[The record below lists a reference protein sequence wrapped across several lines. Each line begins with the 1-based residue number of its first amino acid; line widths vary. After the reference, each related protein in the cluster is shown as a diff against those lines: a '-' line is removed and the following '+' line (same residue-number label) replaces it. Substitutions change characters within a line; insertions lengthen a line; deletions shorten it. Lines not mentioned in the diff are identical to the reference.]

1 MLMDMDDQAAENEV
15 FRALADPTRRALLS
29 MLGEEAQ
36 PVSALTGRFAMSQP
50 AISQHLKVLREAG
63 LVTEHKAGR
72 HRIYAL
78 EAEPLRRAADWL
90 ERHTD
95 FWATRLD
102 NLGRHL
108 REKHGK
114 DA

>member
-1 MLMDMDDQAAENEV
+1 MNEGAENEV

-29 MLGEEAQ
+29 MLGEEAR
-36 PVSALTGRFAMSQP
+36 PVSALTGHFEMSQP
-50 AISQHLKVLREAG
+50 AISQHLRILREAG
-63 LVTEHKAGR
+63 LVTERKAGR
-72 HRIYAL
+72 NRIYAL
-78 EAEPLRRAADWL
+78 DPEPLRHAAEWL
-90 ERHTD
+90 ERHTH

>member
-1 MLMDMDDQAAENEV
+1 MLMDMDGQTENAV

-29 MLGEEAQ
+29 MLGEQAQ
-36 PVSALTGRFAMSQP
+36 PVSALTDRFDMSQP

-72 HRIYAL
+72 NRIYAL
-78 EAEPLRRAADWL
+78 DPEPLRHAALWL

>member
-1 MLMDMDDQAAENEV
+1 MDEAAENEV

-29 MLGEEAQ
+29 ILGEEPQ
-36 PVSALTGRFAMSQP
+36 PVSALTRRFEISQP
-50 AISQHLKVLREAG
+50 AVSQHLRVLREAR

-72 HRIYAL
+72 NRIYAL
-78 EAEPLRRAADWL
+78 NPEPLRLAAEWL

-95 FWATRLD
+95 FWATRFD

-114 DA
+114 DT

>member
-1 MLMDMDDQAAENEV
+1 MEERAENDV
-15 FRALADPTRRALLS
+15 FRALADPTRRALLA

-36 PVSALTGRFAMSQP
+36 SVSALTTRFAISQP
-50 AISQHLKVLREAG
+50 AVSQHLRVLRDAG
-63 LVTEHKAGR
+63 LVSESKAGR

-78 EAEPLRRAADWL
+78 EQEPLRHAALWL